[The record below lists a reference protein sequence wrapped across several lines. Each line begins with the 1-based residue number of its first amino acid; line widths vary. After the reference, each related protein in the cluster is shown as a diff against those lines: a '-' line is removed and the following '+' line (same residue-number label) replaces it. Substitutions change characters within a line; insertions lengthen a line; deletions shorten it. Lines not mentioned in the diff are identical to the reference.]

1 MQEKSKSQM
10 TLIASCGAIF
20 LPGALI
26 FGFPGVI
33 GHHWQMI
40 FNVGRAEIG
49 QVLFYVLGG
58 VGIFMFLVGRLQEK
72 IAPAWIVAMGVVVY
86 STATILVGHAA
97 EIKWVYVW
105 AFATGAASAMIY
117 LPTLTVAQRWYPQRR
132 GLVSGLVSRSFGISG
147 AIMAPIFSYLLQQY
161 GYVAMTLI
169 LGIGS
174 YVAGLGTAVMIRLPQ
189 KDLPLPDDRK
199 AAVPPPLLSM
209 SVWQSL
215 GTRSFWIL
223 WFSYAFVGAGGIAMV
238 TLSIN
243 FGLARGLAMSEA
255 VLILMSFNVTN
266 GLSRLISGFL
276 SDVFG
281 RRITMGLA
289 FLIAGGAYMGFP
301 YLSGI
306 VIWSVLAA
314 TIGFAFGTLFAVSA
328 PLVVDCFGIE
338 HFGSIF
344 GLVFTAFGFVS
355 GALGPWLSGYLL
367 DISPGNFSLVFIYLG
382 SLMLISA
389 LIMKIVTPYS
399 ECTF

>member
-1 MQEKSKSQM
+1 MA
-10 TLIASCGAIF
+10 LIASCGAIF

-33 GHHWQMI
+33 GHHWQMV

-49 QVLFYVLGG
+49 QILFYVLGG
-58 VGIFMFLVGRLQEK
+58 VGIFMFLVGRLQER
-72 IAPAWIVAMGVVVY
+72 IAPAWIVALGVVVY
-86 STATILVGHAA
+86 STGTILVGHAA

-105 AFATGAASAMIY
+105 AFATGAASATIY

-132 GLVSGLVSRSFGISG
+132 GLVSGLVSMSFGISG
-147 AIMAPIFSYLLQQY
+147 AIMAPIFSYLFEQY
-161 GYVAMTLI
+161 GYVSMTLI

-174 YVAGLGTAVMIRLPQ
+174 YVIGLGSAVMIRLPQ
-189 KDLPLPDDRK
+189 KDLPLPDDQETT
-199 AAVPPPLLSM
+199 VPSPMHSM
-209 SVWQSL
+209 NVWQSL
-215 GTRSFWIL
+215 RTRSFWIL
-223 WFSYAFVGAGGIAMV
+223 WFAYAFVGAGGIAMV
-238 TLSIN
+238 TLSVN
-243 FGLARGLAMSEA
+243 FGIARGLAMSEA

-281 RRITMGLA
+281 RRTTMGLA
-289 FLIAGGAYMGFP
+289 FLIAGMAYLGFP

-306 VIWSVLAA
+306 IIWSVLAA
-314 TIGFAFGTLFAVSA
+314 AIGFAFGTLFAVSA
-328 PLVVDCFGIE
+328 PLVVDCFGID

-344 GLVFTAFGFVS
+344 GLIFTAFGFVS

>member
-10 TLIASCGAIF
+10 ALIASCGAIF

-33 GHHWQMI
+33 GHHWQAV
-40 FNVGRAEIG
+40 FSVGRSEIG
-49 QVLFYVLGG
+49 QILFYVLGG

-72 IAPAWIVAMGVVVY
+72 IAPAWIVAMGVVAY

-97 EIKWVYVW
+97 EIKWVYGW
-105 AFATGAASAMIY
+105 AFATGAASATIY

-132 GLVSGLVSRSFGISG
+132 GFVSGLVSMSFGISG
-147 AIMAPIFSYLLQQY
+147 AIMAPVFSYLLQQY

-174 YVAGLGTAVMIRLPQ
+174 YVAGLGMAVMIRLPQ
-189 KDLPLPDDRK
+189 KNLPLPNGQKVAD
-199 AAVPPPLLSM
+199 PPPLLSM

-215 GTRSFWIL
+215 RTRSFWIL
-223 WFSYAFVGAGGIAMV
+223 WFTYAFVGAGGIAMV

-243 FGLARGLAMSEA
+243 FGTAQGLAMSEA
-255 VLILMSFNVTN
+255 VWILMSFNVTN

-276 SDVFG
+276 SDVIG
-281 RRITMGLA
+281 RRLTMGLA

-301 YLSGI
+301 HLSGI

-314 TIGFAFGTLFAVSA
+314 AIGFAFGTLFAVSA
-328 PLVVDCFGIE
+328 PLVVDCFGID

-367 DISPGNFSLVFIYLG
+367 DIFPGNFSLVFIYLG